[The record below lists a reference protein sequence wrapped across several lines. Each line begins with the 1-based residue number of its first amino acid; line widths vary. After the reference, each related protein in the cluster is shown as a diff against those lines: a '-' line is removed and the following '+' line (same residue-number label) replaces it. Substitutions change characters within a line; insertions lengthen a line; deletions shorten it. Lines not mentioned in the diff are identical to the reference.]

1 MRFRISIA
9 PVAAGVLGVLFTGLS
24 AATPSPFVEDFVNAS
39 TQNSWYYFNGACLTA
54 SSAAGTGT
62 AGANGMLGSP
72 GQIPGCTAILGSYY
86 QLQQDRDPKL
96 TGGYNGT
103 FPDPMGNGALRFTNG
118 YPYGHAENG
127 AIVSSATFDATQGVH
142 ITFKTVTYLGDSG
155 GQARDGADGMSFYLI
170 DATKTIDT
178 PGNGIYDGIG
188 SWGGSLAYTCS
199 NANPPYNGLVGGYLG
214 LGIDEFGNFL
224 NGETLEPGYTGAT
237 ATGDNT
243 AIGYGYLP
251 QRIGL
256 RGYGSVS
263 WAYLNNQYPADYP
276 STLSAAQQQA
286 AVQNTCKTGTLWN
299 YANAAS
305 PTNTG
310 TVVPDY
316 APILNAYSV
325 LPSGTLIAAEG
336 AGTRG
341 QATPIVYDLV
351 ITQNNL
357 LSFKYSLNGGAYNQ
371 VISGQNITASNGA
384 LPAALQFGFAG
395 STGGDTNIHEILC
408 FKATPVDTSAS
419 SASTDQQQTGKVQ
432 TSSQAYFSFYDP
444 NDWTGRLTAFGLIDT
459 SGTVTIAPLANW
471 DSECVLTG
479 VAASSSCLT
488 TGVSGPTTPEA
499 YTSRVMLTW
508 NGLSTAGAP
517 GTTGIAF
524 EGANVTAAELTALGD
539 TAPNYYRLNYLRGQR
554 ANEIPTTGPTGTQIY
569 RARDGVLADIVDSS
583 PTWVGPP
590 ASPYALVWSDRLY
603 PSTTMPENLAAQN
616 YAGFQSN
623 NQSRLNVVYVGA
635 NDGFLHGFRTG
646 SEDANGNVINSPST
660 PNDGAEI
667 LAYMPGAVLN
677 TIHSATN
684 AALDFSNPQYA
695 HDFFVDATPSSGDL
709 FYNGAWHTWLMGG
722 LGAGGS
728 AIYALDITNPSA
740 GTFAESN
747 AANVVMGEWSS
758 ATINCINVASCGN
771 NLGNTYGTPQ
781 IRRFHNGTWGAV
793 FGNGYGSNSGDAG
806 IYVMTINPSSGAATF
821 YYLST
826 GVAGNNGIAYATPAD
841 LDGDRITDYVY
852 AGDLQGNLWRFD
864 LTSTNPGNWAV
875 TPGPLFKTASGQ
887 PITTQLVV
895 AAGTVSGTLPS
906 VIIAFGTGQRSQFTL
921 TAGTTYVSGTQSLY
935 GVWDWNLSGW
945 NAQSATTYASLT
957 GPQVGSATGL
967 SAPYTL
973 GTSNLQLQSYTIN
986 AASGVIDTSNN
997 TINWAQCSSG
1007 TNPCPAGS
1015 FGWYAPLPGTNGAT
1029 NSSGQQIDEQIVSNP
1044 SLFQSALLVNSTIEA
1059 NNSILSCTQSS
1070 DTGVTYIVSVLTGG
1084 TFMFPSS
1091 GTSGGTL
1098 SSAYVNYH
1106 DANMVGLLTN
1116 ETGALSVVSTVEG
1129 TTTLVGQLIT
1139 PTIASGTAGSTT
1151 TSVTIAGTGKFQLP
1165 PNTSVNRLTW
1175 VELR

>member
-1 MRFRISIA
+1 
-9 PVAAGVLGVLFTGLS
+9 
-24 AATPSPFVEDFVNAS
+24 
-39 TQNSWYYFNGACLTA
+39 
-54 SSAAGTGT
+54 
-62 AGANGMLGSP
+62 
-72 GQIPGCTAILGSYY
+72 
-86 QLQQDRDPKL
+86 
-96 TGGYNGT
+96 
-103 FPDPMGNGALRFTNG
+103 
-118 YPYGHAENG
+118 
-127 AIVSSATFDATQGVH
+127 
-142 ITFKTVTYLGDSG
+142 
-155 GQARDGADGMSFYLI
+155 
-170 DATKTIDT
+170 
-178 PGNGIYDGIG
+178 
-188 SWGGSLAYTCS
+188 
-199 NANPPYNGLVGGYLG
+199 
-214 LGIDEFGNFL
+214 
-224 NGETLEPGYTGAT
+224 
-237 ATGDNT
+237 
-243 AIGYGYLP
+243 
-251 QRIGL
+251 
-256 RGYGSVS
+256 
-263 WAYLNNQYPADYP
+263 
-276 STLSAAQQQA
+276 
-286 AVQNTCKTGTLWN
+286 
-299 YANAAS
+299 
-305 PTNTG
+305 
-310 TVVPDY
+310 
-316 APILNAYSV
+316 
-325 LPSGTLIAAEG
+325 
-336 AGTRG
+336 
-341 QATPIVYDLV
+341 
-351 ITQNNL
+351 
-357 LSFKYSLNGGAYNQ
+357 
-371 VISGQNITASNGA
+371 
-384 LPAALQFGFAG
+384 
-395 STGGDTNIHEILC
+395 
-408 FKATPVDTSAS
+408 
-419 SASTDQQQTGKVQ
+419 
-432 TSSQAYFSFYDP
+432 
-444 NDWTGRLTAFGLIDT
+444 
-459 SGTVTIAPLANW
+459 
-471 DSECVLTG
+471 
-479 VAASSSCLT
+479 
-488 TGVSGPTTPEA
+488 
-499 YTSRVMLTW
+499 
-508 NGLSTAGAP
+508 
-517 GTTGIAF
+517 
-524 EGANVTAAELTALGD
+524 
-539 TAPNYYRLNYLRGQR
+539 
-554 ANEIPTTGPTGTQIY
+554 
-569 RARDGVLADIVDSS
+569 
-583 PTWVGPP
+583 
-590 ASPYALVWSDRLY
+590 
-603 PSTTMPENLAAQN
+603 
-616 YAGFQSN
+616 
-623 NQSRLNVVYVGA
+623 
-635 NDGFLHGFRTG
+635 
-646 SEDANGNVINSPST
+646 
-660 PNDGAEI
+660 
-667 LAYMPGAVLN
+667 LN